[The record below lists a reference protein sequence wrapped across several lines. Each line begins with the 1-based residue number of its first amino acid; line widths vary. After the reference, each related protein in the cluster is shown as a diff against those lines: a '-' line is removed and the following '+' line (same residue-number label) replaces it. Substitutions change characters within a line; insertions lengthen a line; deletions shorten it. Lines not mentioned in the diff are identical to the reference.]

1 MTASLAAPAAAA
13 MPPSG
18 GALNAQASQ
27 NLFEHMAGSAKGMPQ
42 GASPH
47 QIGEGLMER
56 LNGFIDRSRS
66 FSERAEGLQN
76 GSASGAASPSPAT
89 SPAPQAVSAGD
100 KPGAAQ
106 NLASNG
112 EAPKKV
118 GEQQVD
124 QIVHSLGRMFDYS
137 IETQMVVRGATQ
149 ISGSANTLLK
159 GQ

>member
-1 MTASLAAPAAAA
+1 MTVSLAGSATAAL
-13 MPPSG
+13 PPSG
-18 GALNAQASQ
+18 GPGGVQASQ
-27 NLFEHMAGSAKGMPQ
+27 NLFEHMANSSKGMPA

-66 FSERAEGLQN
+66 FSERADVLSN
-76 GSASGAASPSPAT
+76 GPATASTPAAGSEKTFSPAAAPNT
-89 SPAPQAVSAGD
+89 GEPA
-100 KPGAAQ
+100 
-106 NLASNG
+106 
-112 EAPKKV
+112 KKV
-118 GEQQVD
+118 GDQQID
-124 QIVHSLGRMFDYS
+124 QVVHSLGRMFDYS

>member
-18 GALNAQASQ
+18 GALDVQASQ

-76 GSASGAASPSPAT
+76 GSGSGAASPSPAT
-89 SPAPQAVSAGD
+89 QSVAAGD

-106 NLASNG
+106 NVASNG

>member
-1 MTASLAAPAAAA
+1 MTASLAAPATAAL
-13 MPPSG
+13 PPSG
-18 GALNAQASQ
+18 GQGGLQASQ
-27 NLFEHMAGSAKGMPQ
+27 NLFEHMAGNAKGMPQ

-66 FSERAEGLQN
+66 FSERADALTN
-76 GSASGAASPSPAT
+76 GSPPGAAAGQGT
-89 SPAPQAVSAGD
+89 PQAVGVDKAASAQTPTGSGQ
-100 KPGAAQ
+100 P
-106 NLASNG
+106 
-112 EAPKKV
+112 PKKV

-124 QIVHSLGRMFDYS
+124 QIVHSLGKMFDYS

>member
-1 MTASLAAPAAAA
+1 MTASLAATATAALPA
-13 MPPSG
+13 SG
-18 GALNAQASQ
+18 GPGGVQASQ
-27 NLFEHMAGSAKGMPQ
+27 NLFEHMAGNAKGMPE

-47 QIGEGLMER
+47 QIGDGLMER

-66 FSERAEGLQN
+66 FSERADVLTN
-76 GSASGAASPSPAT
+76 GPTPGAAPPAASAQPSA
-89 SPAPQAVSAGD
+89 APQAASAN
-100 KPGAAQ
+100 GASSGQ
-106 NLASNG
+106 P
-112 EAPKKV
+112 PKKV

-124 QIVHSLGRMFDYS
+124 QIVHSLGKMFDYS

>member
-1 MTASLAAPAAAA
+1 MTASLAAPATAAL
-13 MPPSG
+13 PPSG
-18 GALNAQASQ
+18 GPGGLQASQ
-27 NLFEHMAGSAKGMPQ
+27 NLFEHMAGNAKGMPQ

-66 FSERAEGLQN
+66 FSERADGLTN
-76 GSASGAASPSPAT
+76 GTAPGATSGAGSTPAT
-89 SPAPQAVSAGD
+89 AGAE

-106 NLASNG
+106 NLASAG
-112 EAPKKV
+112 QPQKKV

>member
-1 MTASLAAPAAAA
+1 M
-13 MPPSG
+13 
-18 GALNAQASQ
+18 QASQ
-27 NLFEHMAGSAKGMPQ
+27 NLFEHMAGNAKGMPQ

-66 FSERAEGLQN
+66 FSERADSLSN
-76 GSASGAASPSPAT
+76 GTAPGASNAPATTAAERSAS
-89 SPAPQAVSAGD
+89 PQT
-100 KPGAAQ
+100 
-106 NLASNG
+106 LASSG
-112 EAPKKV
+112 QPQKKV
-118 GEQQVD
+118 GDQQVD

>member
-1 MTASLAAPAAAA
+1 MTVSLGSTATAAL
-13 MPPSG
+13 PPLG
-18 GALNAQASQ
+18 GPGGPQASQ
-27 NLFEHMAGSAKGMPQ
+27 NLFEHMANSAKGMPS

-56 LNGFIDRSRS
+56 LNGFIDRSQS
-66 FSERAEGLQN
+66 FAKRADALTN
-76 GSASGAASPSPAT
+76 GPMPGNAPPPTGVQQAAVLPNGAPAGE
-89 SPAPQAVSAGD
+89 PA
-100 KPGAAQ
+100 
-106 NLASNG
+106 
-112 EAPKKV
+112 KKV
-118 GEQQVD
+118 GDHQVD

>member
-1 MTASLAAPAAAA
+1 MTASVAAPATAAL
-13 MPPSG
+13 PPSG
-18 GALNAQASQ
+18 APGGLQASQ

-66 FSERAEGLQN
+66 FSERADALSS
-76 GSASGAASPSPAT
+76 GSP
-89 SPAPQAVSAGD
+89 
-100 KPGAAQ
+100 PGAATGPVNTQ
-106 NLASNG
+106 ASSG
-112 EAPKKV
+112 TDKPASAQQRADAGQPPKKV